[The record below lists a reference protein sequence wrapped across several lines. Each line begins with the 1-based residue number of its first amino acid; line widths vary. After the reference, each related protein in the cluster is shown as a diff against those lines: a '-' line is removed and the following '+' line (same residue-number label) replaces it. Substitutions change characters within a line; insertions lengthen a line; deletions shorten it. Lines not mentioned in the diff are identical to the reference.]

1 LWCSS
6 EELKLEPCQKQRTA
20 KEAQM
25 SAQTC
30 PGNFEQNALPHLNS
44 LYNLA
49 RWLTRSDQDAE
60 DIVQETYLRALKS
73 YHRFRGG
80 DARPWLLKIVRNVYY
95 TLLQNKSARQFI
107 DFDDDLIT
115 GDPCLPN
122 PEEILIQASC
132 GVMVRKALETL
143 PTRSREMLTL
153 RELERMSYK
162 EISIV
167 MEVPLGT
174 VMSTL
179 SRARARF
186 RQSVTDLT
194 TEGSQP
200 PLEYFC
206 HSPGKGSDSPA

>member
-1 LWCSS
+1 
-6 EELKLEPCQKQRTA
+6 
-20 KEAQM
+20 M
-25 SAQTC
+25 SAQSC

-95 TLLQNKSARQFI
+95 TLLQNNTARQFI

-115 GDPCLPN
+115 GDPRLPN
-122 PEEILIQASC
+122 PEEILIQESS
-132 GVMVRKALETL
+132 GDLVRKALEAL
-143 PTRSREMLTL
+143 PTRCREVLIL
-153 RELERMSYK
+153 RELEGMPYK
-162 EISIV
+162 EISTI
-167 MEVPLGT
+167 MEIPIGT

-179 SRARARF
+179 SRARCRL
-186 RQSVTDLT
+186 RQTVTDLT
-194 TEGSQP
+194 TERSQP
-200 PLEYFC
+200 SLE
-206 HSPGKGSDSPA
+206 

>member
-1 LWCSS
+1 
-6 EELKLEPCQKQRTA
+6 
-20 KEAQM
+20 M
-25 SAQTC
+25 SAQSC
-30 PGNFEQNALPHLNS
+30 PGSFEQNALPHLNS

-60 DIVQETYLRALKS
+60 DIVQEAYLRALKS

-95 TLLQNKSARQFI
+95 TLLQNNSARRFI

-115 GDPCLPN
+115 SDPCLPN
-122 PEEILIQASC
+122 PEEILIQARR
-132 GVMVRKALETL
+132 GAMVRKALETL
-143 PTRSREMLTL
+143 STRSREMLTL
-153 RELERMSYK
+153 RELERLSYK

-179 SRARARF
+179 SRARARL
-186 RQSVTDLT
+186 RQSLT
-194 TEGSQP
+194 GLTSEEVP
-200 PLEYFC
+200 VA
-206 HSPGKGSDSPA
+206 K